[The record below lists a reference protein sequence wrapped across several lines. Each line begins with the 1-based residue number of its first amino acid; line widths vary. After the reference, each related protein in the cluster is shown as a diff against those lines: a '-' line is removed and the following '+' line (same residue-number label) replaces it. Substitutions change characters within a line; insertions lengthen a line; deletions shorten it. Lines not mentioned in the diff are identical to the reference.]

1 MTQPHLAQA
10 DIHGAPTPVAPS
22 VEALREQMVTE
33 LIEEGVLD
41 DPALQSAFRAVP
53 RDAFAPA
60 GTPTEL
66 PYAVHDALRTRFS
79 ADGRALSSLS
89 APYMQAGNLRQAQV
103 EPGMR
108 VLEIGSGGPNA
119 AMLAHLVGPDGEVV
133 TVDIDESVTARTT
146 AGLERLSLTDRV
158 EVITADA
165 SRHLGRGVFDRI
177 MVTVS
182 PWTIPKV
189 WLEQLAPD
197 GVLVVPL
204 QIAPGLQRII
214 GFRYQDGHLTSESTV
229 PGGFVPLQGADRY
242 EPPSVELTGPSGKP
256 VTFRFADQIPDN
268 FAVTDDVLAAAHA
281 EAWSG
286 VIYPSRTIWLDL
298 LTWVLIQPGGCS
310 MEAKEP
316 TDRGTEKSF
325 YPAIT
330 EHDSFAALA
339 WRPLGDGNELE
350 IGAVGKGPAAGTLT
364 TRLAEAIQ
372 TYGSDH
378 RQFDPVFEWWP
389 EGTAPD
395 PASSTKALP
404 RPHGTLTISWP
415 AALRA

>member
-1 MTQPHLAQA
+1 MTQPDL
-10 DIHGAPTPVAPS
+10 APTELDDAPVPVARS
-22 VEALREQMVTE
+22 AEALREQMVKE

-41 DPALQSAFRAVP
+41 DPAIQSAFRAVP
-53 RDAFAPA
+53 RDVFAPA
-60 GTPTEL
+60 GIPTEL

-79 ADGRALSSLS
+79 DDGRALSSLS
-89 APYMQAGNLRQAQV
+89 APYMQAGNLRQARV

-119 AMLAHLVGPDGEVV
+119 AMLAHLVGPTGEIV

-146 AGLERLSLTDRV
+146 AGLERLGLANRV

-165 SRHLGRGVFDRI
+165 SQHLGRGVFDRV

-189 WLEQLAPD
+189 WLEQLTPD

-204 QIAPGLQRII
+204 QVAPGLQRII
-214 GFRYQDGHLTSESTV
+214 GFRYQDGHLISESTV
-229 PGGFVPLQGADRY
+229 PGGFVALQGTDRY

-256 VTFRFADQIPDN
+256 VTFRFADRIPDG
-268 FAVTDDVLAAAHA
+268 FAVTGDVLAAEHT

-286 VIYPSRTIWLDL
+286 VIYASRTIWLDL

-310 MEAKEP
+310 MEAKDP

-330 EHDSFAALA
+330 EQGSFAALA
-339 WRPLGDGNELE
+339 WRPLGGGNELE
-350 IGAVGKGPAAGTLT
+350 IGAVGKGPTAGALT
-364 TRLAEAIQ
+364 TRLAEAVR

-378 RQFDPVFEWWP
+378 TIANSTRSSSGGPKARHQISRQARRLSHVPTGP
-389 EGTAPD
+389 
-395 PASSTKALP
+395 
-404 RPHGTLTISWP
+404 
-415 AALRA
+415 

>member
-1 MTQPHLAQA
+1 MTQPDLAQTEL
-10 DIHGAPTPVAPS
+10 DDAPPSAAPS
-22 VEALREQMVTE
+22 AEALREQMVKE
-33 LIEEGVLD
+33 LIEEGELD
-41 DPALQSAFRAVP
+41 DPAIQSAFRAVP
-53 RDAFAPA
+53 RDVFAPP

-66 PYAVHDALRTRFS
+66 AYAVHDALRTRFS
-79 ADGRALSSLS
+79 VDGRALSSLS
-89 APYMQAGNLRQAQV
+89 APFMQAGNLRQSRV

-146 AGLERLSLTDRV
+146 AGLERLGLTDRV

-165 SRHLGRGVFDRI
+165 GRHLGRGVFDRI

-182 PWTIPKV
+182 PWTIPQV

-214 GFRYQDGHLTSESTV
+214 GFRYQDGHLISESTV
-229 PGGFVPLQGADRY
+229 PGGFVPLQGANRY
-242 EPPSVELTGPSGKP
+242 EPPAVELTGPSGNL
-256 VTFRFADQIPDN
+256 VTFRFADQIPDD

-330 EHDSFAALA
+330 EQGSFAALA
-339 WRPLGDGNELE
+339 WRPLCDGNDLE
-350 IGAVGKGPAAGTLT
+350 IGAVGKGPVAGALT
-364 TRLAEAIQ
+364 TRLAEAIR
-372 TYGSDH
+372 TYGAEH
-378 RQFDPVFEWWP
+378 RAFDPIFEWWP
-389 EGTAPD
+389 DGAAQIPH
-395 PASSTKALP
+395 PARRLSRVPTG
-404 RPHGTLTISWP
+404 H
-415 AALRA
+415 